1 MLPAEALLLQVTHLR
16 EELELNPA
24 FISFCNAVAVREMEH
39 SQKGGLVGHPLPS
52 TRIYEKQG
60 EQQKLNKVFLI
71 ITHCFMTQ
79 ETDR

>member
-24 FISFCNAVAVREMEH
+24 FISFCNAVAIRETEH
-39 SQKGGLVGHPLPS
+39 SQKGGLVGQPLPS